1 LTLLFELA
9 RALQWLPVTMLRCTP
24 TSRLHLFEALHRRL
38 AQLNRRRFAPCAN
51 AEDWRQSATLEHEA
65 RIAEGEL
72 VEHER
77 ARVRAWAMTAP
88 TQPEAFVTWFEQLR
102 VAGPGQGDP
111 LFPWLATTANSAQM
125 TWFIRQEAAGEAG
138 FDDLVALTQIKM
150 PARAKLELARNYWD
164 EMGQGH
170 ASGMHGPMLDRLCE
184 ALGIACT
191 DDQNGTVWESLAL
204 GNLMVALAAN
214 RHYAFQSIG
223 ALGVIELTAP
233 GRAEQVNAGLSRLGF
248 PGDVR
253 RYFALHATLD
263 VKHSQAWNAE
273 VIMPLVAEDPAR
285 ATAIAEGALMRL
297 NAGALCFARY
307 RRELFSGLL
316 ETTTLRVGDV
326 TRDVTRAD
334 RAVAESHA
342 RSA

>member
-1 LTLLFELA
+1 
-9 RALQWLPVTMLRCTP
+9 MLRCTP
-24 TSRLHLFEALHRRL
+24 TSRVHLFEALHRKL
-38 AQLNRRRFAPCAN
+38 AQLNRSRFAPSAD
-51 AEDWRQSATLEHEA
+51 ADGWRQSATLEHEA

-77 ARVRAWAMTAP
+77 ARVRSWACTAP
-88 TQPEAFVTWFEQLR
+88 TEPEAFVAWFNQLR

-111 LFPWLATTANSAQM
+111 LFPWLATTANRAQM

-138 FDDLVALTQIKM
+138 FDDLVALTQLKM
-150 PARAKLELARNYWD
+150 PPRAKLELARNYWD

-170 ASGMHGPMLDRLCE
+170 ASGMHGPMLERLCKE
-184 ALGIACT
+184 LGIDCA

-204 GNLMVALAAN
+204 GNFMIALAAN

-233 GRAEQVNAGLSRLGF
+233 GRAEQVNAGLQRLGLA
-248 PGDVR
+248 GEAR
-253 RYFALHATLD
+253 RYFALHSTLD
-263 VKHSQAWNAE
+263 VKHSRAWNAE
-273 VIMPLVAEDPAR
+273 VIAPLIEEDPSR
-285 ATAIAEGALMRL
+285 AIAIAEGALMRL

-307 RRELFSGLL
+307 RRELFAGLL
-316 ETTTLRVGDV
+316 ESTTVPLGEV
-326 TRDVTRAD
+326 TRKD
-334 RAVAESHA
+334 RASAVPHA